1 MEEAAVELDALHRLM
16 KQHLA
21 LRSSLKEGARPL
33 AKPLTINDNDT
44 IGERSPSPKSAA
56 APGSPPRSPAPSAL
70 SDVAAL
76 YIEALAR
83 SAAGHANDRGRT
95 DSNLLDLV
103 RALEELE
110 AAACGGFLGGSDP
123 PRLLLR
129 SSKLT
134 ELMAFV
140 RDADEVPF
148 AKPIRRRAGKGGER
162 RRAPPSFVEAGKE
175 PPMPHVPRWLPCF
188 PESWEGWGRR
198 GEKEMAAK
206 EEKEEEMAVG
216 MGMDGVVKR
225 EESGVAG
232 VLPEERAR
240 VRFRIGAGSDRR
252 RRGR

>member
-1 MEEAAVELDALHRLM
+1 MAAPANPKEEGEEENSSSSSSSSSSRPFASAVAAIAVAQICGGAGFTAAEPC
-16 KQHLA
+16 A
-21 LRSSLKEGARPL
+21 LR
-33 AKPLTINDNDT
+33 
-44 IGERSPSPKSAA
+44 
-56 APGSPPRSPAPSAL
+56 AL

-123 PRLLLR
+123 ARLLLR
-129 SSKLT
+129 SSKLM

-206 EEKEEEMAVG
+206 EEEEEEMAVG
-216 MGMDGVVKR
+216 TGMDGVVKR